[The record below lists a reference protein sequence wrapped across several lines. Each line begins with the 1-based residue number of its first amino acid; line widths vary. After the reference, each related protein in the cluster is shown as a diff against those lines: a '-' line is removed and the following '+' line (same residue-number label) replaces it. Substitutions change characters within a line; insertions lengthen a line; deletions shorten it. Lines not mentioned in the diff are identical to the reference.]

1 MPHDSYPPQ
10 DSQPQDSQSPVIA
23 GGAPQHLIEQLL
35 WRYAVKRFD
44 PARRVP
50 EDIWDSLEQS
60 LILTPSSY
68 GLQPWKFIVITDP
81 AIKAELPAISWS
93 QKQPLDCSHM
103 VVFAARRSMDA
114 AYVDSF
120 FTHFCQ
126 TRELSPETLT
136 GYRNVVVAIVEKMH
150 SHLDWNARQVY
161 IALGQLMVSAAL
173 LGIDTCPMEGIV
185 HEQYDKLLGLEGS
198 DYTTIVGCAVGYRHT
213 EDKQAGAV
221 KVRFDASDMII
232 HL

>member
-1 MPHDSYPPQ
+1 MPYDSDFPME
-10 DSQPQDSQSPVIA
+10 DATS
-23 GGAPQHLIEQLL
+23 PQHLIAQLR

-44 PARRVP
+44 PTRRVP
-50 EDIWDSLEQS
+50 SEIWDSLERS

-68 GLQPWKFIVITDP
+68 GLQPWKFVVVTDP
-81 AIKAELPAISWS
+81 AIKAQLPAMSWN

-103 VVFAARRSMDA
+103 VVFAARRSIDA
-114 AYVDSF
+114 AYVDDF
-120 FTHFCQ
+120 FAHFCQ
-126 TRELSPETLT
+126 TRGLPPETIT
-136 GYRNVVVAIVEKMH
+136 GYRNVVVGIIENMH

-185 HEQYDKLLGLEGS
+185 HTEYDKLLGLDGS
-198 DYTTIVGCAVGYRHT
+198 DYTTIVGCAVGYRHP
-213 EDKQAGAV
+213 EDKQAGAA